1 MTTQPAKFWMVKGD
15 GPASATHGS
24 REAAEREAD
33 RLARL
38 SPGTL
43 FFVLEAVACHR
54 RVDVERISLDG
65 RNDPRK
71 DHLIPF

>member
-1 MTTQPAKFWMVKGD
+1 MTKPAMFWMVKGD
-15 GPASATHGS
+15 GPAVVCHES
-24 REAAEREAD
+24 RAVAESEAE

-38 SPGTL
+38 NPGTP
-43 FFVLEAVACHR
+43 FFVLEAIACHR

>member
-1 MTTQPAKFWMVKGD
+1 MTTPTKFWMVKGD
-15 GPASATHGS
+15 GPAIVPHGS
-24 REAAEREAD
+24 RAVAESEAE

-38 SPGTL
+38 HPGTP

-65 RNDPRK
+65 KGDPRA
-71 DHLIPF
+71 DPEIPF

>member
-1 MTTQPAKFWMVKGD
+1 MTQPAKFWMVKGG

-54 RVDVERISLDG
+54 RVDVERIAFDRKPG
-65 RNDPRK
+65 PDDPE
-71 DHLIPF
+71 IPF